1 MVAPVLHLVGPSSA
15 GKTSTARALQ
25 RLHPRPL
32 MLLDAGRVPGRGM
45 GRPQPA
51 RRLPGRARRIPVRT
65 VLVPCD
71 REVAERRERDR
82 HPHDG
87 IPLGTARGPHER
99 HVTDFPFDLVVDTTT
114 ATPEQTAAAL
124 LPLLQQPH
132 REAGRDMP

>member
-1 MVAPVLHLVGPSSA
+1 MPAACWGEAWVDPSQPGAFLAALA
-15 GKTSTARALQ
+15 G
-25 RLHPRPL
+25 
-32 MLLDAGRVPGRGM
+32 
-45 GRPQPA
+45 
-51 RRLPGRARRIPVRT
+51 IPVRT
-65 VLVPCD
+65 VLVRCD
-71 REVAERRERDR
+71 LAVAERRERDR

-87 IPLGTARGPHER
+87 IPLGTAREPHER